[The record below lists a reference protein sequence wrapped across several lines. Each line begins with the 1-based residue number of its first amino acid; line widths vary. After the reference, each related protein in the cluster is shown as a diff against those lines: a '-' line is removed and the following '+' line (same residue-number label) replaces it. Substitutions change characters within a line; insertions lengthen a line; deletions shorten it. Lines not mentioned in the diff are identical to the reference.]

1 MATEMILGEFTTDR
15 GTGPEIVGMRITVYH
30 LLPDFLDGSK
40 TEESICQFYNL
51 TPLQVSSAR
60 AYIMNN
66 WDEVWARH
74 LEIEA
79 RIAIG
84 NPPEVLETA
93 DRLRPLFLKFKE
105 AVRRG
110 KTRHHGSSPEV
121 AEEVAEVEIRTQRID
136 SVAGMR
142 EWLAESVAS
151 SLPRS

>member
-1 MATEMILGEFTTDR
+1 MATKVIPEEFTTDR

-60 AYIMNN
+60 AYIMKN

-93 DRLRPLFLKFKE
+93 DRLRPLFLKAK
-105 AVRRG
+105 AMSDRRE
-110 KTRHHGSSPEV
+110 RDASLSVPPQE
-121 AEEVAEVEIRTQRID
+121 D
-136 SVAGMR
+136 SENPNRQNEPLPSFV
-142 EWLAESVAS
+142 EWLAE
-151 SLPRS
+151 